1 MIPVNNLSLPK
12 KERELLKKFRKLD
25 DQQQK
30 TLQEFAAFL
39 QTRGESAE
47 TEKEK
52 ITEPLDIPRPA
63 EESVVKAIKRLTATY
78 PMLEKE
84 RILNQTS
91 SLMAQHIMQG
101 RAAPD
106 VIDELEDIF
115 KTHYTELSESN
126 D

>member
-25 DQQQK
+25 DQQQQ

-39 QTRGESAE
+39 QTRGKFAE

-78 PMLEKE
+78 PMLEKD
-84 RILNQTS
+84 RVLNQTS